1 MSNATQKNTTRITG
15 SLSAPPT
22 IKINIATPS
31 YGSTYSGAY
40 VRTLYKVLSTGPKNR
55 VSYSFS
61 DIDYAD
67 VVTARNYLISN
78 FYFNKPDCSHI
89 LFIDDDMGFEAS
101 LIYEMLNLKKDF
113 IGVIAPKRKIDLKKL
128 HSLSNQSYSKALAL
142 SCEFVGTPKT
152 VANDKNFVEVSSC
165 GGGILLLTR
174 ECIKTMVDKCPDIID
189 SKKYIKMPFGSKFSQ
204 FITPFNKIQL
214 EDKELSEDLSFAY
227 RWTNICNGK
236 IYASISSNIQH
247 MTEITLETKYGDL
260 S

>member
-89 LFIDDDMGFEAS
+89 LFIDDDMGFES
-101 LIYEMLNLKKDF
+101 EPFD
-113 IGVIAPKRKIDLKKL
+113 
-128 HSLSNQSYSKALAL
+128 YS
-142 SCEFVGTPKT
+142 SP
-152 VANDKNFVEVSSC
+152 
-165 GGGILLLTR
+165 
-174 ECIKTMVDKCPDIID
+174 VDKGDMYGEAD
-189 SKKYIKMPFGSKFSQ
+189 GS
-204 FITPFNKIQL
+204 
-214 EDKELSEDLSFAY
+214 D
-227 RWTNICNGK
+227 
-236 IYASISSNIQH
+236 
-247 MTEITLETKYGDL
+247 YGDDF
-260 S
+260 

>member
-1 MSNATQKNTTRITG
+1 MGNTTTKTASIITG
-15 SLSAPPT
+15 SVSAPPA

-31 YGSTYSGAY
+31 YSSTYSGAY
-40 VRTLYKVLSTGPKNR
+40 VKTLYKVLTTGPQNR

-61 DIDYAD
+61 AIDYAD

-101 LIYEMLNLKKDF
+101 LIYEMLKLKKDF
-113 IGVIAPKRKIDLKKL
+113 IGVIAPQRKVDLKKL

-142 SCEFVGTPKT
+142 SCEFIGIPKS
-152 VANDKNFVEVSSC
+152 VARNENFVEVSQC

-174 ECIKTMVDKCPDIID
+174 ECIKIMLDKCPDIID
-189 SKKYIKMPFGSKFSQ
+189 SKKFLRMSFGSEFTQ

-214 EDKELSEDLSFAY
+214 EDRELSEDFSFAY

-236 IYASISSNIQH
+236 IYASILSNIQH
-247 MTEITLETKYGDL
+247 TTEITLETKYGDL